1 VYTVHRFGIL
11 DLKVC
16 FSLELGE
23 ISIIYHECVSLLQE
37 LCKES
42 LINGIDIGPVFHFDK
57 KVFKIVNR
65 NE

>member
-1 VYTVHRFGIL
+1 VKFPLFIMNVF
-11 DLKVC
+11 
-16 FSLELGE
+16 
-23 ISIIYHECVSLLQE
+23 SLLQE